1 MSVNILVSTGTMV
14 GKSNGYDYER
24 ALCEIKK
31 LEDKGLCSGCELM
44 MLTYY
49 YDKLDIL
56 VESVKRWKVTPY
68 VIHCEKEIGTMMS
81 DAGILFSD
89 NMKDGANELYSK
101 ALSLFKMNCQTANS
115 LGIQQMVLHLWGGI
129 SSDKNIDYNVSK
141 LPELSEVAAEYGVR
155 LLIENIPSNTHD
167 PLSNWHRVLP
177 VLKNGGLVFDSRFGK
192 LHEQIAETLTDS
204 DIIPHIEH
212 IHISDYTGG
221 YRNFKALRPILHPR
235 EGVIDFTEVAR
246 YIKNIG
252 YNGTLTLESP
262 IMNDEALD
270 ILKLENTLR
279 YLDGLFNQKSNSI

>member
-31 LEDKGLCSGCELM
+31 LEDKGLCFGCELM

-56 VESVKRWKVTPY
+56 IESVKRWKVTPA
-68 VIHCEKEIGTMMS
+68 VIHCEKEIGSIIS
-81 DAGILFSD
+81 DAGILFSRGI
-89 NMKDGANELYSK
+89 KDEANELYAK
-101 ALSLFKMNCQTANS
+101 ALSLFKMNCYTANK
-115 LGIQQMVLHLWGGI
+115 LDIQRMVLHLWGGI
-129 SSDKNIDYNVSK
+129 SSDKNIEYNVSK
-141 LPELSEVAAEYGVR
+141 LTELEEVAAEYDVR
-155 LLIENIPSNTHD
+155 LLIENIPSNTND

-204 DIIPHIEH
+204 EIIPHIEH

-235 EGVIDFTEVAR
+235 DGVIDFVEVAE
-246 YIKNIG
+246 YIKRIN
-252 YNGTLTLESP
+252 YSGTLTLESP

-270 ILKLENTLR
+270 ILKLEDTLR
-279 YLDGLFNQKSNSI
+279 YLDGLFN